1 MAHPSFYIWDTQK
14 TAHGPL
20 DLTTLVAWA
29 QERRIT
35 GDTWVFVPK
44 VAAWQ
49 RAAQVPEL
57 LTFFPLSARSPMPM
71 SPSHPGE
78 PIEGLDTRVL
88 RRLKILAEMTE
99 DQLVRFM
106 DFCEIMQVPVW
117 ATIVKQGDNG
127 DAMYLVVEGELSV
140 RLQVH
145 GVVAILA
152 KLGMGDFFGDMSL
165 FDHGPRAADVV
176 ADTSAVLLRISTGA
190 FTALAQDAPEVATP
204 FLMAIGRTLVGRV
217 RAANKHHAEAVSFA
231 HIAS

>member
-20 DLTTLVAWA
+20 DLTTLVSWA

-57 LTFFPLSARSPMPM
+57 LTFFHLSARPPASPR
-71 SPSHPGE
+71 HPAQPVDGV
-78 PIEGLDTRVL
+78 DARVL
-88 RRLKILAEMTE
+88 RQLKILAEMSE
-99 DQLVRFM
+99 EQLARFM
-106 DFCEIMQVPVW
+106 DFCEIMQVPVC
-117 ATIVKQGDNG
+117 ATIVKQGDHG

-140 RLQVH
+140 RLKVH

-152 KLGMGDFFGDMSL
+152 KLGVGDFFGDMSL

-176 ADTSAVLLRISTGA
+176 ADTTSVLLRISSAA

-204 FLMAIGRTLVGRV
+204 FLMAIGRTLVGRI